1 MRTAGTGREG
11 WMTAIPILVMV
22 FVLTVIVGGPK
33 EMLTLMEGYLRV
45 FVDWVS
51 SLR

>member
-22 FVLTVIVGGPK
+22 FVITVIVGGPK
-33 EMLTLMEGYLRV
+33 ELLTLIEGYLRNV
-45 FVDWVS
+45 VDWVS
-51 SLR
+51 NLR